1 MKIALITD
9 THWGVRG
16 DNVKF
21 LEYFRRYYTDFFFP
35 KLEELGIKQ
44 IIHLGDLM
52 DRRKYVNI
60 YTAHCVKKYF
70 FDQISEREMYIDVII
85 GNHDTYHKNTNEI
98 NSFSLASRGAA
109 TIWCRP
115 FEKAT
120 EVEYDDCKILF
131 VPWICD
137 ENRDHTFNLL
147 RETNALYCFGHLEF
161 GGFQMYKGLPSHG
174 GMGVDDFKKFD
185 LVCSGHYHHRS
196 RSGNIQY
203 IGAAMEYTWSDANDP
218 RGFTVF
224 DTNTGE
230 LEFFD
235 SPITIFEK
243 VLYDDLTHEKM
254 LDTDFTR
261 FKDKIVKVIVRNK
274 HDPYIFDQFME
285 RLEEQGVIELQVV
298 EDHLNLDI
306 QDDDSIIDEA
316 ESTVDIFTK
325 FVDQTETGGI
335 SKAKIKNV
343 MVDLYNE
350 ALTLE

>member
-1 MKIALITD
+1 M
-9 THWGVRG
+9 
-16 DNVKF
+16 
-21 LEYFRRYYTDFFFP
+21 DFFFP

-70 FDQISEREMYIDVII
+70 LDQVLNRMMFLDVIL
-85 GNHDTYHKNTNEI
+85 GNHDTYHKNTNTI
-98 NSFSLASRGAA
+98 NSFDIVSQSIIQGHQSAV
-109 TIWCRP
+109 
-115 FEKAT
+115 EKT
-120 EVEYDDCKILF
+120 FDGCKILF

-147 RETNALYCFGHLEF
+147 RETNALYCFGHFEF
-161 GGFQMYKGLPSHG
+161 NGFQMYKGLPSHG

-196 RSGNIQY
+196 KSGNIQY

-218 RGFTVF
+218 RGFAVF
-224 DTNTGE
+224 DTDTGE

-243 VLYDDLTHEKM
+243 VLYDDMAEEKM
-254 LDTDFTR
+254 LDIDFDR

-274 HDPYIFDQFME
+274 HNPYTFDKFME
-285 RLEEQGVIELQVV
+285 KIEEQGVIELQVV
-298 EDHLNLDI
+298 EDHLNLDV

-335 SKAKIKNV
+335 SKTKIKNV
-343 MVDLYNE
+343 MIDLYQE
-350 ALTLE
+350 ALSLE

>member
-1 MKIALITD
+1 LKIALLTD

-21 LEYFRRYYTDFFFP
+21 LEYFKRYYTNFFFP
-35 KLEELGIKQ
+35 ELEKRKIKQ

-60 YTAHCVKKYF
+60 YTAHCVKKFF
-70 FDQISEREMYIDVII
+70 FDQIHARAMYADFIL
-85 GNHDTYHKNTNEI
+85 GNHDTYLKNTNVV
-98 NSFSLASRGAA
+98 NSFNIVSPGGLASY
-109 TIWCRP
+109 
-115 FEKAT
+115 EKTA
-120 EVEYDDCKILF
+120 EREYDGCKILF

-137 ENRDHTFNLL
+137 ENREHTF
-147 RETNALYCFGHLEF
+147 EMVKKTDALYCFGHFEF

-174 GMGVDDFKKFD
+174 GMDRSAFNKFD

-196 RSGNIQY
+196 KDGNVQY
-203 IGAAMEYTWSDANDP
+203 LGAAMEYTWSDYDDP
-218 RGFTVF
+218 RGFAIF

-230 LEFFD
+230 LEFVD
-235 SPITIFEK
+235 SPVKIFEK
-243 VLYDDLTHEKM
+243 TFYDDVTNQKM
-254 LDTDFTR
+254 LETDFTR
-261 FKDKIVKVIVRNK
+261 FKDKIVKVVVKNK
-274 HDPYIFDQFME
+274 MNPYVFDSFIE
-285 RLEEQGVIELQVV
+285 KIEEQGVIEMQVV

-316 ESTVDIFTK
+316 ESTIDIFTK

-335 SKAKIKNV
+335 NKTKIKNL

-350 ALTLE
+350 AVTLE

>member
-1 MKIALITD
+1 MKIALLTD

-21 LEYFRRYYTDFFFP
+21 LEYFKRYYTNFFFP
-35 KLEELGIKQ
+35 ELEKRKIKQ

-60 YTAHCVKKYF
+60 YTAHCVKKFF
-70 FDQISEREMYIDVII
+70 FDQIHARAMYADFIL
-85 GNHDTYHKNTNEI
+85 GNHDTYLKNTNVV
-98 NSFSLASRGAA
+98 NSFNIVSPGGLASY
-109 TIWCRP
+109 
-115 FEKAT
+115 EKTA
-120 EVEYDDCKILF
+120 EREYDGCKILF

-137 ENRDHTFNLL
+137 ENREHTF
-147 RETNALYCFGHLEF
+147 EMVKKTDALYCFGHFEF

-174 GMGVDDFKKFD
+174 GMDRSAFNKFD

-196 RSGNIQY
+196 KDGNVQY
-203 IGAAMEYTWSDANDP
+203 LGAAMEYTWSDYDDP
-218 RGFTVF
+218 RGFAIF

-230 LEFFD
+230 LEFVD
-235 SPITIFEK
+235 SPVKIFEK
-243 VLYDDLTHEKM
+243 TFYDDVTNQKM
-254 LDTDFTR
+254 LETDFTR
-261 FKDKIVKVIVRNK
+261 FKDKIVKVVVKNK
-274 HDPYIFDQFME
+274 MNPYVFDSFIE
-285 RLEEQGVIELQVV
+285 KIEEQGVIEMQVV

-316 ESTVDIFTK
+316 ESTIDIFTK

-335 SKAKIKNV
+335 NKTKIKNL

-350 ALTLE
+350 AVTLE